1 MFVMRCVWMLFVV
14 VFTAAAVQPLG
25 KGSPSP
31 HPSAAPALRPDAMLS
46 RRALR
51 NARLLIEM
59 RMLELRDERLE
70 CVRRAILRRLPPELR
85 PPSANE
91 RGDPLRS
98 ESEDCAWKSTPP
110 ERPERTD

>member
-1 MFVMRCVWMLFVV
+1 MLLMRFFWLLFAF
-14 VFTAAAVQPLG
+14 VFTAAAPQPLG
-25 KGSPSP
+25 KASPSP
-31 HPSAAPALRPDAMLS
+31 RPPAASLRPGVMLS

-59 RMLELRDERLE
+59 RMLELRYERLE

-85 PPSANE
+85 PASANE
-91 RGDPLRS
+91 RDDPLPS
-98 ESEDCAWKSTPP
+98 ESEDCVWKSPP